1 MTIEV
6 SNATR
11 TQFLNYG
18 IKAQVNVRPSGKS
31 GPARVAEHVLNPV
44 APITGGIVLDGAK
57 GSGLMALTLD
67 SADKVLAT
75 LERLET
81 ALKSALDDGTTLA
94 GGTTQPSYYAWQN
107 TNVTSGAANVSNAQY
122 AFGDRRASIDVST
135 SYGLIATGVAANL
148 VDGDY
153 AGDATSAITFNSVDV
168 QGHSI
173 EFDFGTPR
181 VLHEAT
187 WLSSGADTQ
196 GTWVWQGSND
206 GRTFFSIGDSFA
218 LGGETSQV
226 QDTLSAN
233 TEGYRYYRLYGISGT
248 TGTQDNHEVMFKMI
262 DEAPAPA
269 TQARNLSAASLNVI
283 DDHLKSAKAAIDS
296 IVSAAEVFG
305 VNLLS
310 SASNA
315 IELRTSQYGGSL
327 SVKAQPLDVPGLG
340 LLGTQALSQAD
351 AEATSGALKNAISSA
366 KARIAELRTVSD
378 GLQISKSLLSGEF
391 AGGASALPVGSLVNL
406 LG

>member
-1 MTIEV
+1 MTSEI

-18 IKAQVNVRPSGKS
+18 IKAQVNVRPNGRS
-31 GPARVAEHVLNPV
+31 GPARVAEHVLNPT
-44 APITGGIVLDGAK
+44 APIIGAIVLDGAK

-67 SADKVLAT
+67 SANKVLAT

-81 ALKSALDDGTTLA
+81 ALNNALGDGTTLA
-94 GGTTQPSYYAWQN
+94 GDTAQPSYYAWQN
-107 TNVTSGAANVSNAQY
+107 TNVTSGAANVSNAEY
-122 AFGDRRASIDVST
+122 TYGDHSASIDVRA
-135 SYGLIATGVAANL
+135 SYGLIATGIAANL

-173 EFDFGTPR
+173 DFDFGAPR

-206 GRTFFSIGDSFA
+206 GRTYFSIGDSFA
-218 LGGETSQV
+218 LGGESSQV
-226 QDTLSAN
+226 QDTLNAN
-233 TEGYRYYRLYGISGT
+233 TTGYQYYRLYGISGT
-248 TGTQDNHEVMFKMI
+248 TGTQDHHEVMFKLI

-327 SVKAQPLDVPGLG
+327 SVQAQPLDVLGLG

-351 AEATSGALKNAISSA
+351 AEYTSDALQNAISSA

-378 GLQISKSLLSGEF
+378 GLQMSKSLLSGEF
-391 AGGASALPVGSLVNL
+391 AGGASVLPNGSLVNL